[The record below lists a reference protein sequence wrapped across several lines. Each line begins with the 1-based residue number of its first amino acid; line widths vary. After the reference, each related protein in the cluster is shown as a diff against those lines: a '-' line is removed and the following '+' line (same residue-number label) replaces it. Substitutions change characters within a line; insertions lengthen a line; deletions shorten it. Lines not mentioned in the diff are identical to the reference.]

1 MVRLA
6 LFASCLLPL
15 VALAQWQWIDLAGRR
30 VYSDLAPPSS
40 VPEKN
45 ILKRPPGS
53 APAAEP
59 ITSPQP
65 VPPNASAGKAGVLD
79 RLVADQ
85 QQKAE
90 QSQSALRK
98 AEQARQAS
106 TQLENCQ
113 RAKRSKKAFDSG
125 LRVSV
130 ANEQGEREIMDDAAR
145 MAESKRL
152 QSIIEADC
160 P

>member
-106 TQLENCQ
+106 RAEAGKLAELTAQAIRVYFARQLEQ
-113 RAKRSKKAFDSG
+113 VPVG
-125 LRVSV
+125 
-130 ANEQGEREIMDDAAR
+130 
-145 MAESKRL
+145 
-152 QSIIEADC
+152 
-160 P
+160 